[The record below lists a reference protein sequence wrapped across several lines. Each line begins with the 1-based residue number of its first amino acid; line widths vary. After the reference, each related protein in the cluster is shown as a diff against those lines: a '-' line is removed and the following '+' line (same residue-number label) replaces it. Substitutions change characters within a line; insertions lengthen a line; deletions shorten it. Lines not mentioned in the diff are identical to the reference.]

1 MIELPSSVIK
11 TRGLLN
17 LRAYKTTEL
26 LEYEDKYV
34 MYPTKGEG
42 ENLSRYVVWVLKEPK
57 VIGIA
62 FVKDIALKME
72 EVGAQRGMLVGG
84 LRFTPAAKKEASSAR
99 VELVEGG
106 YASFDLFEHE
116 LVPPHSIASEE
127 EVGLVLDHYKIS
139 KTQLPRISHDD
150 PAARVLGAVPGQVLR
165 IERNSDTAGTSYYYR
180 LVVRGA

>member
-1 MIELPSSVIK
+1 MFELPSQVVK

-42 ENLSRYVVWVLKEPK
+42 EKISRYVVWILKEPK

-62 FVKDIALKME
+62 FVKDIASKME
-72 EVGAQRGMLVGG
+72 EVEAQRGMLIGG
-84 LRFTPAAKKEASSAR
+84 LRFTPAAKKEASSSR
-99 VELVEGG
+99 VELIEGG

-116 LVPPHSIASEE
+116 LVPPHSIASDEE
-127 EVGLVLDHYKIS
+127 IELVLNHYKIH

-150 PAARVLGAVPGQVLR
+150 PAVRVLGAVSGQVLR
-165 IERNSDTAGTSYYYR
+165 IERTSDTAGTTYYYR

>member
-1 MIELPSSVIK
+1 MFELPSSVIK

-26 LEYEDKYV
+26 LEYDDKYV

-42 ENLSRYVVWVLKEPK
+42 EKILRYVVWVLKEPK

-62 FVKDIALKME
+62 FVK

-84 LRFTPAAKKEASSAR
+84 LRFTPAAKKEASSSR

-127 EVGLVLDHYKIS
+127 EINLVLNHYKIN
-139 KTQLPRISHDD
+139 KTQLPRISHNDS
-150 PAARVLGAVPGQVLR
+150 AVRVLGAVSGQVLR
-165 IERNSDTAGTSYYYR
+165 IERNSDTAGSTFYYR
-180 LVVRGA
+180 LVVRGG

>member
-1 MIELPSSVIK
+1 MFELPSSVIK

-26 LEYEDKYV
+26 LEYDDKYV

-42 ENLSRYVVWVLKEPK
+42 EKILRYVVWVLKEPK

-62 FVKDIALKME
+62 FVKDIGSKME

-84 LRFTPAAKKEASSAR
+84 LRFTPAAKKEASSSR

-127 EVGLVLDHYKIS
+127 EINLVLNHYKIN
-139 KTQLPRISHDD
+139 KTQLPRISHNDS
-150 PAARVLGAVPGQVLR
+150 AVRVLGAVSGQVLR
-165 IERNSDTAGTSYYYR
+165 IERNSDTAGSTFYYR
-180 LVVRGA
+180 LVVRGG